1 VALVAVV
8 LLGIAALTAL
18 AVLLGLTDSPLSE
31 EPVDRI
37 DDGLPARTLTAHDVS
52 GLRFRVGLRG
62 YRMDDVDRALDR
74 LRDSLHEAEER
85 AAAAE
90 HAAAVAGAKPRPVRA
105 RRSAKSAEPSADGT

>member
-37 DDGLPARTLTAHDVS
+37 DDGLPDRSLTSHDVS

-74 LRDSLHEAEER
+74 LRDALHEAEER
-85 AAAAE
+85 TAAAE
-90 HAAAVAGAKPRPVRA
+90 HAAATTTEAKPARA
-105 RRSAKSAEPSADGT
+105 RRSAKSVEPPPDGI